1 MTEKEIF
8 VENLFCASGASGMK
22 KQSLYRNFSSVED
35 IRTIIYMIQKAVDNH
50 NKDWINCDS
59 LFLDAEEDKSWTEWH
74 HVEEAHSD
82 SWGFTKRQTGC
93 YIYGLFKQQPK
104 GIADFLD
111 ENVFYIGESR
121 SITRCAMIGRKYDFK
136 SSVKNNPLAPYGI
149 GIMFKEKFGKENFQY
164 VYQAYYPLPAHKCK
178 EQETQFLVDYFR
190 KYEHIPVCNHESD
203 HKRIKELATNLD
215 IFYD

>member
-1 MTEKEIF
+1 
-8 VENLFCASGASGMK
+8 
-22 KQSLYRNFSSVED
+22 
-35 IRTIIYMIQKAVDNH
+35 MIQKAVDNH

-59 LFLDAEEDKSWTEWH
+59 LFLDAEENKSWTEWH

-190 KYEHIPVCNHESD
+190 KYGHIPVCNHESD